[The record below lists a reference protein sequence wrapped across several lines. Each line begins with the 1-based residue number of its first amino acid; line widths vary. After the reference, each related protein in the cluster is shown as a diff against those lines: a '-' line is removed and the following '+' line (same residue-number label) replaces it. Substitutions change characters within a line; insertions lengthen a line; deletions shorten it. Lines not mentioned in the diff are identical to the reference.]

1 MDKLMRT
8 LQDLYARLLKEQ
20 KPLPPDFQKVLDDNF
35 SELLARW

>member
-8 LQDLYARLLKEQ
+8 LRDLYAHLLKEQ
-20 KPLPPDFQKVLDDNF
+20 KPLPHEFQKVLDDNF